1 MQIQIANSFP
11 TPLTP
16 LMAERID
23 AVADLFPGW
32 VNKLVIEYS
41 RSMEDVIT
49 ADVQYEYR
57 SVCLTVHPAF
67 FEDDD
72 WEHTLIHEVGHAL
85 LKPLIQFGDKLIEN
99 FVGDDA
105 MRRFLLDQYA
115 YLEEQIVEDLAI
127 HCGKLQNRIVTAGRL
142 SGADETRP
150 SDGQADL
157 RSGRKGSQ

>member
-1 MQIQIANSFP
+1 
-11 TPLTP
+11 
-16 LMAERID
+16 MAERID
-23 AVADLFPGW
+23 AVADLFPSW

-41 RSMEDVIT
+41 RSMDDVIT

-67 FEDDD
+67 FEDDE
-72 WEHTLIHEVGHAL
+72 WQHTLIHEVGHSL

-105 MRRFLLDQYA
+105 MRRFLLEQYA

-127 HCGKLQNRIVTAGRL
+127 HCRKLQTRTVTPSEQ
-142 SGADETRP
+142 SGADEIRT
-150 SDGQADL
+150 SNGQGKV
-157 RSGRKGSQ
+157 GRGKGRGL

>member
-1 MQIQIANSFP
+1 MSQSVPETMTA
-11 TPLTP
+11 
-16 LMAERID
+16 LMAERIE

-32 VNKLVIEYS
+32 VNRLVIEYS

-67 FEDDD
+67 FEETD

-85 LKPLIQFGDKLIEN
+85 LKPVIQFGDKLIEN
-99 FVGDDA
+99 FVGDEA
-105 MRRFLLDQYA
+105 MRRFLLEQYA

-127 HCGKLQNRIVTAGRL
+127 FSGKLQNRKTAPRL
-142 SGADETRP
+142 SEADETRP
-150 SDGQADL
+150 CDGQAEV
-157 RSGRKGSQ
+157 RRGKKGDP